1 MLILILFY
9 VVNERKSKRLK
20 YLFTLLG
27 LFCFFIA
34 NSIMLFKTGITILYV
49 GSLFFIIGKI
59 FYACRF
65 SNNSDFDLSFVFPLV
80 GIYLIYMFI
89 ILNLTME
96 NMGDFLIPILIFLF
110 VTLLAFQFAL
120 LRKKAVNKQSYL
132 LVIIGMLLFLIADTS
147 SVLSSFYH
155 HFTNQDI
162 FTMFFYGVAQY
173 LIVLGLLR
181 ENNNLKI

>member
-1 MLILILFY
+1 
-9 VVNERKSKRLK
+9 
-20 YLFTLLG
+20 
-27 LFCFFIA
+27 
-34 NSIMLFKTGITILYV
+34 
-49 GSLFFIIGKI
+49 
-59 FYACRF
+59 
-65 SNNSDFDLSFVFPLV
+65 
-80 GIYLIYMFI
+80 MFI